1 MGNEVYS
8 SDFLKV
14 LMALKT
20 NIKKDLKVAEVARVV
35 QINGEAFNCQLL
47 SDSSTV
53 SCAKLQN
60 LEISTS
66 DIVLILFT
74 DTDFRSNLKRAK
86 MNNVTQ
92 NVESELHTKNYGVI
106 IGIIY
111 KEVVD
116 DSES

>member
-53 SCAKLQN
+53 
-60 LEISTS
+60 
-66 DIVLILFT
+66 
-74 DTDFRSNLKRAK
+74 
-86 MNNVTQ
+86 
-92 NVESELHTKNYGVI
+92 
-106 IGIIY
+106 
-111 KEVVD
+111 
-116 DSES
+116 